1 MKGLGGSKG
10 SSHLVVA
17 VEEFVDLEVME
28 GALRV
33 DCPAEWVV
41 WMEGVMVVVELRDAM
56 DAEGW
61 SEGRRVLAS
70 ELEDVVSVG

>member
-1 MKGLGGSKG
+1 MGVGGSKG
-10 SSHLVVA
+10 SRIVVA
-17 VEEFVDLEVME
+17 VEEFVDLEVVE

-33 DCPAEWVV
+33 DSPAEWVV
-41 WMEGVMVVVELRDAM
+41 WMEGVMVVLELREAM
-56 DAEGW
+56 EADGW